1 MKKPPDI
8 VYGLEEVPPPVV
20 TMLCGVQHVGLI
32 AINLVY
38 PLLVFR
44 IAGTP
49 ANAVVDLIDTGM
61 LVLAAGTVLQA
72 LRVGPLGSG
81 FMCPSVFTATYLG
94 PASAAAKLGGLPL
107 VFGMTIFAG
116 FLEAALAPL
125 LNRLRPIFPPE
136 ISGLVI
142 FMIGVSASVAG
153 LRLMLG
159 GSAVPVTSAEWSVA
173 AITLATTVILSVWT
187 RGMARMLCA
196 LIGVAIGYV
205 AAGIAGTF
213 DPAQGAAVGAAA
225 WVDVP
230 QLGRVSWS
238 FDAGLAVPFAIA
250 ALAAA
255 MKALGVITICQRTN
269 DAEWVRPDLSS
280 IKGGVLA
287 DGAATVLSGLAG
299 SVGTSTASANVGL
312 AAVTGVSS
320 RRIAYAIAMILVL
333 LAFVP
338 KFAAALASMPRSVMV
353 ATLLFSMSSV
363 IVQGI
368 QIMSSR
374 LLDARRSL
382 TIALSIVAGVAVDI
396 FPAIAEAAPPAAGPL
411 VGSALV
417 LATVTALGLNLLF
430 RLGVKKKVGLMITG
444 ESTDPETIE
453 TFFARSG
460 RAWGARPD
468 VISRAVFGV
477 QQLAETIF
485 ENCSPQGPLAIE
497 AAFDEFNLD
506 VRVHY
511 QGEPLEL
518 PDARPTDEEIRESAD
533 GVRRLAGFLVR
544 RNADR
549 ARATLARGRVTIH
562 FHFDH

>member
-8 VYGLEEVPPPVV
+8 VHGLEDTPPAVV
-20 TMLCGVQHVGLI
+20 TILCGVQHVGLI

-44 IAGTP
+44 IAETP
-49 ANAVVDLIDTGM
+49 AKAVVDLVGAGM
-61 LVLAAGTVLQA
+61 LVMAAATLLQA

-81 FMCPSVFTATYLG
+81 FMCPATFTATYLG
-94 PASAAAKLGGLPL
+94 PSLIAAKLGGLPL

-116 FLEAALAPL
+116 CLEAALAPL

-136 ISGLVI
+136 ISGVVI
-142 FMIGVSASVAG
+142 FMIGISASIAG

-159 GSAVPVTSAEWSVA
+159 DTGVPVTAAEWSVA
-173 AITLATTVILSVWT
+173 AITLATMIILGVWA

-196 LIGVAIGYV
+196 LVGVAIGYI
-205 AAGIAGTF
+205 AAAIAGIF
-213 DPAQGAAVGAAA
+213 DAAQSDAVDAAA

-230 QLGRVSWS
+230 QLGQVSWS
-238 FDAGLAVPFAIA
+238 FDLGLVVPFAIA

-269 DAEWVRPDLSS
+269 DAEWVRPDMSS

-299 SVGTSTASANVGL
+299 AMGTNTSASNVGL
-312 AAVTGVSS
+312 AEMTGVTS
-320 RRIAYAIAMILVL
+320 RRIAFAIAAILVL

-338 KFAAALASMPRSVMV
+338 KLAAVLASMPRSIMM
-353 ATLLFSMSSV
+353 AALLFAMASV
-363 IVQGI
+363 IIQGI

-382 TIALSIVAGVAVDI
+382 TIALAIVAGIAVDI
-396 FPAIAEAAPPAAGPL
+396 FPAIAQATPLPGPL
-411 VGSALV
+411 VGSSLV

-430 RLGVKKKVGLMITG
+430 RLGVKKKVRLTLAG
-444 ESTDPETIE
+444 EVTDPQTIE
-453 TFFARSG
+453 SFFAG
-460 RAWGARPD
+460 RGRVWGARPE
-468 VISRAVFGV
+468 VIGRAIFGV

-485 ENCSPQGPLAIE
+485 ENCAPQGAIAIE
-497 AAFDEFNLD
+497 ASFDEFNLD

-511 QGEPLEL
+511 QGELLEL
-518 PDARPTDEEIRESAD
+518 PDRRPTDQEIRESAD

-549 ARATLARGRVTIH
+549 ARATSLRGRVTIH

>member
-8 VYGLEEVPPPVV
+8 VHGLEDTPPAVV
-20 TMLCGVQHVGLI
+20 TILCGVQHVGLI

-44 IAGTP
+44 IAETP
-49 ANAVVDLIDTGM
+49 AKAVVDLVGAGM
-61 LVLAAGTVLQA
+61 LVMAAATLLQA

-81 FMCPSVFTATYLG
+81 FMCPATFTATYLG
-94 PASAAAKLGGLPL
+94 PSLIAAKLGGLPL

-116 FLEAALAPL
+116 CLEAALAPL

-136 ISGLVI
+136 ISGVVI
-142 FMIGVSASVAG
+142 FMIGLSASIAG

-159 GSAVPVTSAEWSVA
+159 GTGAPVTSAEWSVA
-173 AITLATTVILSVWT
+173 AITLATMIILSVWG

-196 LIGVAIGYV
+196 LIGVAIGYI
-205 AAGIAGTF
+205 AAAIAGIF
-213 DPAQGAAVGAAA
+213 DVAQSDAVGAAA
-225 WVDVP
+225 WVDLP
-230 QLGRVSWS
+230 QLGQASWS
-238 FDAGLAVPFAIA
+238 FDVGLAVPFAIA

-269 DAEWVRPDLSS
+269 DAEWVRPDMSS

-299 SVGTSTASANVGL
+299 AMGTNTSASNVGL
-312 AAVTGVSS
+312 AAMTGVTS
-320 RRIAYAIAMILVL
+320 RRVAFAIAAILVL

-338 KFAAALASMPRSVMV
+338 KLAAVLASMPRSIMM
-353 ATLLFSMSSV
+353 AALLFAMASV
-363 IVQGI
+363 IIQGI

-382 TIALSIVAGVAVDI
+382 TIALAIVAGIAVDI
-396 FPAIAEAAPPAAGPL
+396 FPAIAQAAPLAGPL
-411 VGSALV
+411 VGSSLV

-430 RLGVKKKVGLMITG
+430 RIGVKEKVRLTIAG
-444 ESTDPETIE
+444 EVTDPQTIDS
-453 TFFARSG
+453 FFAGCG
-460 RAWGARPD
+460 RVWGARPE
-468 VISRAVFGV
+468 VIGRAIFGV

-485 ENCSPQGPLAIE
+485 ENCAPQGAIAIE
-497 AAFDEFNLD
+497 ASFDEFNLD

-511 QGEPLEL
+511 RGEFLEL
-518 PDARPTDEEIRESAD
+518 PDSRPADHEIRESAD

-549 ARATLARGRVTIH
+549 ARATSLRGRVTIH

>member
-1 MKKPPDI
+1 VKKPPDI
-8 VYGLEEVPPPVV
+8 VYGLEEAPPAVV
-20 TMLCGVQHVGLI
+20 TMLCGLQHVGLI
-32 AINLVY
+32 ATNLVY

-44 IAGTP
+44 VAETP
-49 ANAVVDLIDTGM
+49 AQAVVDLIGAGM
-61 LVLAAGTVLQA
+61 LVLAAATLLQA

-81 FMCPSVFTATYLG
+81 FMSPAVFTATYLG
-94 PASAAAKLGGLPL
+94 PSLVAAKVGGLPL

-116 FLEAALAPL
+116 LLEAALAPL

-159 GSAVPVTSAEWSVA
+159 GSGVPVTSAEWSVA
-173 AITLATTVILSVWT
+173 TITLATMIVLSVWA

-205 AAGIAGTF
+205 ATGITGSF
-213 DPAQGAAVGAAA
+213 DAAQSAAISAAA

-238 FDAGLAVPFAIA
+238 FDLGLAVPFAIA

-269 DAEWVRPDLSS
+269 DAEWVRPDMSS
-280 IKGGVLA
+280 IRGGVLA
-287 DGAATVLSGLAG
+287 DGAASVLSGL
-299 SVGTSTASANVGL
+299 VGAVGINTASANVGL
-312 AAVTGVSS
+312 AAVTGVTS
-320 RRIAYAIAMILVL
+320 RRIAYAIALILVL

-353 ATLLFSMSSV
+353 ATLLFAMSSV

-382 TIALSIVAGVAVDI
+382 TIALSIVAGIAVDI
-396 FPAIAEAAPPAAGPL
+396 FPGIAEATPWAAGPL
-411 VGSALV
+411 VGSSLV

-430 RLGVKKKVGLMITG
+430 RLGVKRKVGLTITG
-444 ESTDPETIE
+444 EATDPETIE
-453 TFFARSG
+453 TFFARCG
-460 RAWGARPD
+460 RAWGARPE
-468 VISRAVFGV
+468 VISRAIFGV
-477 QQLAETIF
+477 EQLAETIF
-485 ENCSPQGPLAIE
+485 ENCSPKGPLAIE
-497 AAFDEFNLD
+497 ASFDEFNLD

-511 QGEPLEL
+511 QGELLEL
-518 PDARPTDEEIRESAD
+518 PDARPTDEEIRDSAD
-533 GVRRLAGFLVR
+533 GVRLLAGFLVR

-549 ARATLARGRVTIH
+549 ARATLARGRATVH

>member
-1 MKKPPDI
+1 MKRPPDI

-20 TMLCGVQHVGLI
+20 TMLLGVQHVGLI

-44 IAGTP
+44 VAGTP
-49 ANAVVDLIDTGM
+49 ADAVVDLIGSGM
-61 LVLAAGTVLQA
+61 LVLAAATLLQA
-72 LRVGPLGSG
+72 RRIGPFGSG
-81 FMCPSVFTATYLG
+81 FMSPAVFTATYLG
-94 PASAAAKLGGLPL
+94 PSLVAAKVGGLPL
-107 VFGMTIFAG
+107 VFGMTMFAG
-116 FLEAALAPL
+116 LLEAALAPL

-142 FMIGVSASVAG
+142 FMIGVSAAVAG

-159 GSAVPVTSAEWSVA
+159 GSAVRVTSAEWGVA
-173 AITLATTVILSVWT
+173 TITLATMMILSVWA

-205 AAGIAGTF
+205 ATGIAGTF
-213 DPAQGAAVGAAA
+213 DPAQSAAVGAAA

-238 FDAGLAVPFAIA
+238 FDLGLAAPFAIA
-250 ALAAA
+250 AVAAA

-269 DAEWVRPDLSS
+269 DPEWVRPDMSS
-280 IKGGVLA
+280 IRGGVLA
-287 DGAATVLSGLAG
+287 DGAGSVLSGLAG
-299 SVGTSTASANVGL
+299 AMGTNTASANVGL
-312 AAVTGVSS
+312 AAVTGVTS
-320 RRIAYAIAMILVL
+320 RRIAYAIALILVL

-338 KFAAALASMPRSVMV
+338 KVAAALASMPRSVMV
-353 ATLLFSMSSV
+353 ATLLFAMSSV

-374 LLDARRSL
+374 LLDARRTL
-382 TIALSIVAGVAVDI
+382 TIALSIVAGIAVDI
-396 FPAIAEAAPPAAGPL
+396 FPAIAEATPV
-411 VGSALV
+411 VGSSLV
-417 LATVTALGLNLLF
+417 LATATALGLNLVF
-430 RLGVKKKVGLMITG
+430 RLGVKKKVDLTIAG
-444 ESTDPETIE
+444 EVTDPETIE
-453 TFFARSG
+453 TFFARCG
-460 RAWGARPD
+460 RAWGARPE
-468 VISRAVFGV
+468 VISRAIFGV

-485 ENCSPQGPLAIE
+485 ENCDPKGPLAIE
-497 AAFDEFNLD
+497 ATFDEFNLD

-511 QGEPLEL
+511 QGELLEL
-518 PDARPTDEEIRESAD
+518 PDRRPTDQEIRESED

-544 RNADR
+544 HNADR
-549 ARATLARGRVTIH
+549 ARATAARGRVTIH